1 MNSQFHFIKEGWTRA
16 KHVVFEW
23 TLLTFDM
30 CQSHCRLLVY
40 LLKDMYLVV
49 SQVSIFLLSQI
60 QYVRNEFQHSDLDI
74 FNQMKIFKV
83 Q

>member
-1 MNSQFHFIKEGWTRA
+1 MNSQFHFIKEGWTWA

-60 QYVRNEFQHSDLDI
+60 QYVRNEFQHYDLDI